1 MATDSSW
8 QEWEKL
14 RRSAE
19 PDPIE
24 VLRAVARFQRY
35 FDAVEKEAIKV
46 ARGHGR
52 SWQDIGLALGRT
64 RQALWQRVGS
74 PKGEQIVA
82 ARWKDIKVSVEDW
95 WANTLEVQYRSGLP
109 PSL

>member
-1 MATDSSW
+1 MATDTSW
-8 QEWEKL
+8 QKWETL
-14 RRSAE
+14 RRSAD

-24 VLRAVARFQRY
+24 VLQAVACFQRY
-35 FDAVEKEAIKV
+35 FEAVENEAIKV
-46 ARGHGR
+46 ARAQGR
-52 SWQDIGLALGRT
+52 SWQEIGLALGRT

-82 ARWKDIKVSVEDW
+82 ARWKEIKESVEDW
-95 WANTLEVQYRSGLP
+95 WANTLEVQYRTGLP